1 MSDGRS
7 ADLNSIKHKGLK
19 YVLHDMHSKA
29 EALDPSI
36 PEVMDKSTRGIYH
49 PMLARFMCPRTKLDQ
64 FDQDPELGME
74 DLQAGVIT
82 TKASRWP
89 AGFYEHGVYSPGDK
103 TKGLFRNHIVA
114 RFYQHLFIGPS
125 SVMEQSTSRKSSKAS
140 KNRAWDLRCVDRYI
154 IAYVHIMTYITLSH
168 APQWTQV
175 IGEMDLSDLY
185 WRIVEM
191 LDDKTDPWVK
201 ETIGWWNSLTGP
213 SSKVH
218 SRNKKRPLEDG
229 DSSEDDMAQIRA
241 QRASRGTSGDKDIR
255 EERNQPP
262 KFSKASRDNHCHY
275 DDHDGNTNN
284 DNDSERAASSRQ
296 NTNKKFALK
305 PITIEDLPRP
315 RLTARKARLVP
326 SSPTLPAE
334 QDVSCLSS
342 KRHPRR
348 HAALE
353 DEASEEE
360 YPAVARRTPA
370 IVAPP
375 NEDRDEDEYQE
386 HRLSTSHE
394 RPLSP
399 LPELTDDDDGQA
411 PVQILTKNKTKSA
424 KRPAKLIDDDQAT
437 SPPPPKKVK
446 KVLLPYYATLFYSN
460 GGAFQILSD
469 WYYFAVF
476 SLSPSSFDFC
486 VKFSPVSS
494 AHGRF
499 CLVQLLLDSQGIYD
513 DKWYTL

>member
-1 MSDGRS
+1 MKWLRLNRSLEDIERQLHFYNGTLKLLPGLKLKLDTISPAKLTKVIQAITKGMSDGRS

-19 YVLHDMHSKA
+19 YVPHDMHSKA

-140 KNRAWDLRCVDRYI
+140 KNRAWDLHCVDRYI

-201 ETIGWWNSLTGP
+201 ETIGWWN
-213 SSKVH
+213 
-218 SRNKKRPLEDG
+218 RC
-229 DSSEDDMAQIRA
+229 A
-241 QRASRGTSGDKDIR
+241 
-255 EERNQPP
+255 
-262 KFSKASRDNHCHY
+262 
-275 DDHDGNTNN
+275 
-284 DNDSERAASSRQ
+284 
-296 NTNKKFALK
+296 
-305 PITIEDLPRP
+305 
-315 RLTARKARLVP
+315 
-326 SSPTLPAE
+326 
-334 QDVSCLSS
+334 
-342 KRHPRR
+342 
-348 HAALE
+348 
-353 DEASEEE
+353 
-360 YPAVARRTPA
+360 
-370 IVAPP
+370 
-375 NEDRDEDEYQE
+375 
-386 HRLSTSHE
+386 
-394 RPLSP
+394 
-399 LPELTDDDDGQA
+399 
-411 PVQILTKNKTKSA
+411 
-424 KRPAKLIDDDQAT
+424 
-437 SPPPPKKVK
+437 
-446 KVLLPYYATLFYSN
+446 
-460 GGAFQILSD
+460 
-469 WYYFAVF
+469 
-476 SLSPSSFDFC
+476 
-486 VKFSPVSS
+486 
-494 AHGRF
+494 
-499 CLVQLLLDSQGIYD
+499 
-513 DKWYTL
+513 